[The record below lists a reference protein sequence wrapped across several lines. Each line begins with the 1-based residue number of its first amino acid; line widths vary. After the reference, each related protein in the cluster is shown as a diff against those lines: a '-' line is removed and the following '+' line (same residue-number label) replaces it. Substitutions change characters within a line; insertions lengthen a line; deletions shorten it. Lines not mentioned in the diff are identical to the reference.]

1 MSRQARLMKG
11 AYDDST
17 PGNSVQILHSGD
29 LLSKICHIYSLVYT
43 ASLQISKLLVGS
55 QDYVYY
61 NRVTHCLVFTVE
73 GATLG
78 EE

>member
-73 GATLG
+73 GATSGG
-78 EE
+78 E